1 MIRHVSLITFAE
13 DADLTEF
20 EAALATL
27 PARLPIRNYQVG
39 RDAGIN
45 QGNASFAV
53 VADFDS
59 VADYLQYRDD
69 PEHQRI
75 LKELAGPML
84 VARTVVQY
92 EIDG

>member
-1 MIRHVSLITFAE
+1 MIRHVSLLTFH
-13 DADLTEF
+13 DGADLAPF

-27 PARLPIRNYQVG
+27 PEILPIRNYQVG
-39 RDAGIN
+39 RDLGIS
-45 QGNASFAV
+45 QGNASYAV

-59 VADYLQYRDD
+59 VADYEQYRDD

-75 LKELAGPML
+75 LRELAKPML

-92 EIDG
+92 EC